1 MKRWYALLGV
11 LVYLY
16 VRLILIAL
24 SIRSGYRKCKQVKRG
39 PAENEWI
46 GLPSIPLTL
55 TVCLRGKKVNSPL
68 APPLL
73 KEREGA
79 WGEFSPLQRVFY

>member
-39 PAENEWI
+39 
-46 GLPSIPLTL
+46 
-55 TVCLRGKKVNSPL
+55 
-68 APPLL
+68 LL
-73 KEREGA
+73 KTNGSAFLR
-79 WGEFSPLQRVFY
+79 FRLP